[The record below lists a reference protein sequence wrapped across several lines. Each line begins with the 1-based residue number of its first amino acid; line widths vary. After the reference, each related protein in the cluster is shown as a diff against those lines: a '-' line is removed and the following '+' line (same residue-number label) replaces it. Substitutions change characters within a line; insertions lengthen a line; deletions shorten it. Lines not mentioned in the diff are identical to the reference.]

1 MARKLKSDKVLFTAT
16 LLLVCISVVMVYS
29 ASAVMAMEQK
39 QAPYYYLFKQA
50 AWALLGLVFRPDR
63 HAHRLPQLPAADG
76 HLDDARGRRAWRS
89 WPCSSGGRSTAPR
102 AGSLL
107 GSLGVQPSE
116 LAKIAVIFCTAALLE
131 RRMDRIDEVG
141 YSLLPIGVTVGII
154 VALILVEPDLG
165 TAVTV
170 LMIAAVMVFAAG
182 LNYTLLRRPAP
193 DRRCPAA
200 YLVIATSEYR
210 MKRVRAFLDPYSDP
224 LGDGYQ
230 MIQSMIAVGT
240 GGVTGRGLMDGLQ
253 KLFYL
258 PEPHNDFIFS
268 VIAEELGL
276 IGSTVVV
283 ACFCVITW
291 RGLRTAM
298 RAPDR
303 FGTFVAIGL
312 TTMIAFQAF
321 FNISVVLGLL
331 PTKGIPL
338 PFVSAGGSSLLINMI
353 GMAVLLN
360 VSQHASPAQV
370 SRRVHVTIRCMRPLR
385 IRHRRRRN
393 RRPSLS
399 RDCRRAG
406 SPAAAVRTRS

>member
-39 QAPYYYLFKQA
+39 HPPYYYLFKQA
-50 AWALLGLVFRPDR
+50 AWALLGLMF
-63 HAHRLPQLPAADG
+63 LPIVMRIDYRSYRQPMVIWTILGVVSAA
-76 HLDDARGRRAWRS
+76 LVAVLF
-89 WPCSSGGRSTAPR
+89 GRSVNGASR
-102 AGSLL
+102 WLLL
-107 GSLGVQPSE
+107 GPLGVQPSE

-154 VALILVEPDLG
+154 VALILAEPDLG

-170 LMIAAVMVFAAG
+170 LMIAGVMVFAAG
-182 LNYTLLRRPAP
+182 LNYTYFVGLILTSI
-193 DRRCPAA
+193 PAA

-230 MIQSMIAVGT
+230 MIQSMIAVAT

-268 VIAEELGL
+268 VIAEELGF

-303 FGTFVAIGL
+303 FGTFVALGL

-360 VSQHASPAQV
+360 VSQHSSSAQAVSVSTSPSDA
-370 SRRVHVTIRCMRPLR
+370 
-385 IRHRRRRN
+385 
-393 RRPSLS
+393 
-399 RDCRRAG
+399 
-406 SPAAAVRTRS
+406 